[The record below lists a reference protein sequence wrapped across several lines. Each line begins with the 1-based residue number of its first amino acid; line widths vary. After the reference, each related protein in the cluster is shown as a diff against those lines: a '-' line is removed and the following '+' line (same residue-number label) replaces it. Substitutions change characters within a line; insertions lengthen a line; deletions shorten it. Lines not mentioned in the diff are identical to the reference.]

1 MKEKNMINEIIPF
14 SITVIIILLDQITKL
29 LIDLNIKA
37 GEIIEVIGDF
47 LWIVHIRNNAL
58 AFGLGKNF
66 PEPFLSIISVILPI
80 IVIFILTFGYF
91 KLKDITRF
99 QKWCLAIAI
108 GGGIGNLIDRIF
120 RPEGVI
126 DFISVNVYGFLGFK
140 RWPAFNMADSAL
152 VIMVI
157 LLFISVI
164 LTESKRGKN
173 EQKS

>member
-1 MKEKNMINEIIPF
+1 MSEKNIFNQLLPF
-14 SITVIIILLDQITKL
+14 SLSIVIILLDQITKHI
-29 LIDLNIKA
+29 IDLNIKI

-58 AFGLGKNF
+58 AFGLGRNLE
-66 PEPFLSIISVILPI
+66 EPYLSIISIILPI
-80 IVIFILTFGYF
+80 IVLFILFFGYF
-91 KLKDITRF
+91 KLKDITKL
-99 QKWCLAIAI
+99 QKWCLAVAI

-126 DFISVNVYGFLGFK
+126 DFISVNVYGFLGFR
-140 RWPAFNMADSAL
+140 RWPAFNVADSAL

-164 LTESKRGKN
+164 LTEKKR
-173 EQKS
+173 KSDE